1 LYLKWL
7 VRVIGL
13 SLKPSPGDVT
23 HILGVFSTASDLQM
37 GQRNFFREKK
47 EAKII
52 MITTIAR
59 IVVKSVKGKISLKI
73 DASFLCRDIVRELD
87 KHSQSHV

>member
-1 LYLKWL
+1 MYLKWL

-52 MITTIAR
+52 MITTI
-59 IVVKSVKGKISLKI
+59 VVKSVKGKISLKI